1 MTRKIWRRVSW
12 PIVFAGLA
20 APFIVNCGS
29 MPKLPGGLPNVPG
42 VGACPDMSK
51 PDEIA
56 KFDFAGNFK
65 LQPAVAAKVKAGVG
79 AAVEMKILADKIDAD
94 LPLAC
99 GNITK

>member
-20 APFIVNCGS
+20 APFMINCGS
-29 MPKLPGGLPNVPG
+29 MPKLPGGLPG

-65 LQPAVAAKVKAGVG
+65 LQAGVAAKVKAGVG
-79 AAVEMKILADKIDAD
+79 AAVR
-94 LPLAC
+94 
-99 GNITK
+99 